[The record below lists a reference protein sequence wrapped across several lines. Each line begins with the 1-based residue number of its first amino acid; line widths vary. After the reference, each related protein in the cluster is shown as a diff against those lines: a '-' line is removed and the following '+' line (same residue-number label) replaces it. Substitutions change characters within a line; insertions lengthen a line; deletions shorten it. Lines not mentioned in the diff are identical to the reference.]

1 MENFI
6 FNAESE
12 TSSLAPLLKF
22 LKDEDSNEKASKFNE
37 MRFVGYILDLNY
49 DTATIITSDPYKR
62 AVGGIPRGSF
72 LIMTPTDFSGGIP
85 PHFTL
90 LRVSGATSTPL
101 AKEVEQ
107 TYFELHKK
115 SMPELDVWTQGEL
128 QWGALKTDVLGM
140 FYPNMEDAKK
150 VSFSGDVN
158 AIVSAHKYKVYA
170 PEKELLDLIINKI
183 VPQEGQFQI
192 GELRFT
198 ECQLPFA
205 KAPTL
210 KVPVMVS
217 TKDFKG
223 TRTAMFGK
231 TRLGKSNVVKVIAES
246 MIKDTTV
253 GQVIFDINGEYANSQ
268 NQNTGFKDA
277 YPEDVHVYALKPRPE
292 TISKDLKLNFYEQ
305 PNECIKILGNLL
317 SGDKLESIYIK
328 TFGSLSLPS
337 LNDIKSADQGDQ
349 KRFYRRILMYWAIL
363 KEAGFEVDE
372 SRLIKKALFLDKNVK
387 GFCPGFNKEARE
399 IVYGAKV
406 PEQPQTID
414 DLKNEMIAFAKALND
429 GKELKSSD
437 KKKDLFE
444 ADDKTLL
451 NFLVPRTGTGPRI
464 LQPYRMYHSSKADEF
479 VDEIINLLQIGS
491 NVILD
496 LGSAN
501 EIVVKYFSDLLCW
514 AIFRDQERKF
524 TENKLDKNYIQFY
537 FEEAHNLFPVSN
549 NEFTGIYT
557 RFAKEGAKFHIGMV
571 YSTQSP
577 STISKELLVQ
587 TENFY
592 VAHLSSESEVS
603 ALSKLQ
609 IAFKGIEQDITRAKT
624 PGYLRLLSMSNR
636 FIVPF
641 QARLFNPPKKVT
653 KG

>member
-1 MENFI
+1 MEEFI
-6 FNAESE
+6 FSAESE
-12 TSSLAPLLKF
+12 TSSLGPLLEF
-22 LKDEDSNEKASKFNE
+22 LKREVSNEKANE
-37 MRFVGYILDLNY
+37 YLKMRFVGYILDLNF
-49 DTATIITSDPYKR
+49 DTATIITSDPYKK

-72 LIMTPTDFSGGIP
+72 LIMTPNDFSADVP

-90 LRVSGATSTPL
+90 LRVSGAASTPL
-101 AKEVEQ
+101 AKDVEQ

-140 FYPNMEDAKK
+140 FYPDIKDSKK

-170 PEKELLDLIINKI
+170 PDAELLELIINKI

-205 KAPTL
+205 KAPAL
-210 KVPVMVS
+210 KVPVKVS

-231 TRLGKSNVVKVIAES
+231 TRLGKSNVVKIIAES
-246 MIKDTTV
+246 MVKEPTV

-268 NQNTGFKDA
+268 NQNIGFKDA
-277 YPEDVHVYALKPRPE
+277 YPKDIHVYALKQRKE
-292 TISKDLKLNFYEQ
+292 TESKSLSLNFYEQ
-305 PNECIKILGNLL
+305 PSECIQILGSLL
-317 SGDKLESIYIK
+317 NEDNQTSNYIK
-328 TFGSLSLPS
+328 SFASLELPS
-337 LNDIKSADQGDQ
+337 LSDIGSMDKNDQS
-349 KRFYRRILMYWAIL
+349 RYYRKILMYWAIL
-363 KEAGFEVDE
+363 KEAGYSVDE
-372 SRLIKKALFLDKNVK
+372 KRLRTKALYPSKYTK
-387 GFCPGFNKEARE
+387 GFCPGFNAGSRE
-399 IVYGAKV
+399 LVYGKDKV
-406 PEQPQTID
+406 PAQPD
-414 DLKNEMIAFAKALND
+414 SVDELKDEMIAFAKALNE
-429 GKELKSSD
+429 GKALKSSD
-437 KKKDLFE
+437 GKKDLFD
-444 ADDKTLL
+444 ADDKALL
-451 NFLVPRTGTGPRI
+451 GFLSPKTGTGPGI
-464 LQPYRMYHSSKADEF
+464 LQSYRLYHSSNADDF
-479 VDEIINLLQIGS
+479 VKEIIELLNNGS

-501 EIVVKYFSDLLCW
+501 EKVVKYFSDMLCV
-514 AIFRDQERKF
+514 AIFREQERKF
-524 TENKLDKNYIQFY
+524 TENELDKNYIQFY

-577 STISKELLVQ
+577 STISRELLVQ

-592 VAHLSSESEVS
+592 VAHLSSESEVY

-609 IAFKGIEQDITRAKT
+609 VAFKGVEQEILRAKT

-636 FIVPF
+636 FVVPF
-641 QARLFNPPKKVT
+641 QANLFSPKKAT
-653 KG
+653 EA

>member
-6 FNAESE
+6 LSAESE
-12 TSSLAPLLKF
+12 TSSLAPLLEF
-22 LKDEDSNEKASKFNE
+22 LKREDANEKAKKYME

-49 DTATIITSDPYKR
+49 ESATIITSDPYKK

-72 LIMTPTDFSGGIP
+72 LIMTPSDFSADVP

-140 FYPNMEDAKK
+140 FYSDVNDSKK

-170 PEKELLDLIINKI
+170 PDAELLELIINKI
-183 VPQEGQFQI
+183 VPQEGQFPI

-205 KAPTL
+205 KAPAL
-210 KVPVMVS
+210 RVPVKVS

-231 TRLGKSNVVKVIAES
+231 TRLGKSNVVKIIAES
-246 MIKDTTV
+246 MIKDQTV

-268 NQNTGFKDA
+268 NQNTGFKEA
-277 YPEDVHVYALKPRPE
+277 YPNEVNVYALKQRKE
-292 TISKDLKLNFYEQ
+292 TESKPLSLNFYEQ
-305 PNECIKILGNLL
+305 PSECIQILGSLL
-317 SGDKLESIYIK
+317 SEDNQTSNYIK
-328 TFGSLSLPS
+328 SFASLGLPK
-337 LNDIKSADQGDQ
+337 LDELKGMDPGDQ
-349 KRFYRRILMYWAIL
+349 LRAYRKILMYWAIL
-363 KEAGFEVDE
+363 AEAGFKCDE
-372 SRLIKKALFLDKNVK
+372 KRLAAKALKGK
-387 GFCPGFNKEARE
+387 GFSPGFSKDHRE
-399 IVYGAKV
+399 LVFGKGSEPDEPSSLDELV
-406 PEQPQTID
+406 GE
-414 DLKNEMIAFAKALND
+414 LKAFAKAIQND
-429 GKELKSSD
+429 VSLVSKSS
-437 KKKDLFE
+437 KKDLFD
-444 ADDKTLL
+444 ADDKALLYFLSPKTGSGPSILQAYRIYHSDKADDFVREIIDLL
-451 NFLVPRTGTGPRI
+451 N
-464 LQPYRMYHSSKADEF
+464 K
-479 VDEIINLLQIGS
+479 GS

-501 EIVVKYFSDLLCW
+501 EKVVKYFSDMLCV
-514 AIFRDQERKF
+514 AIFREQERKF
-524 TENKLDKNYIQFY
+524 TENLLDKNYIQFY
-537 FEEAHNLFPVSN
+537 FEEAHNLFPVNN

-577 STISKELLVQ
+577 STISRELLVQ

-592 VAHLSSESEVS
+592 VAHLSSESEVF

-609 IAFKGIEQDITRAKT
+609 IAFSGVEQEILRAKT

-636 FIVPF
+636 FVVPF
-641 QARLFNPPKKVT
+641 QAKLFNPKKAAKV
-653 KG
+653 

>member
-6 FNAESE
+6 FSAESE

-22 LKDEDSNEKASKFNE
+22 LKDEASNENASKFSE
-37 MRFVGYILDLNY
+37 MRFVGYILELNY

-140 FYPNMEDAKK
+140 FYPHTEDAKK
-150 VSFSGDVN
+150 VAFSGDVN

-170 PEKELLDLIINKI
+170 PDAELLELIINKI

-205 KAPTL
+205 KVPAL
-210 KVPVMVS
+210 KVPVKVS

-231 TRLGKSNVVKVIAES
+231 TRLGKSNVVKIIAES
-246 MIKDTTV
+246 MIRDTTV

-277 YPEDVHVYALKPRPE
+277 YPDDVHVYALKERKE
-292 TISKDLKLNFYEQ
+292 TPSKPLKLNFYEQ
-305 PNECIKILGNLL
+305 PSECIQVLGSLL
-317 SGDKLESIYIK
+317 TEDNQGSNYIK
-328 TFGSLSLPS
+328 SFASLSLPK
-337 LNDIKSADQGDQ
+337 LEEIKTMDVGDQ
-349 KRFYRRILMYWAIL
+349 LRSYRKILMYWAIL
-363 KEAGFEVDE
+363 AEAGFKADE
-372 SRLIKKALFLDKNVK
+372 KRLLSKGIKGK
-387 GFCPGFNKEARE
+387 GFNTGFSKEHRE
-399 IVYGAKV
+399 TVYGKDKV
-406 PEQPQTID
+406 PDEPSSLDTLIAE
-414 DLKNEMIAFAKALND
+414 LKTFAKAMQ
-429 GKELKSSD
+429 SD
-437 KKKDLFE
+437 VSLISKTSKKDLFDP
-444 ADDKTLL
+444 DDKALL
-451 NFLVPRTGTGPRI
+451 NFLSPKSGTGPSI
-464 LQPYRMYHSSKADEF
+464 LQSYRIYHSDQADDF
-479 VDEIINLLQIGS
+479 VKDIIEVLNKGS

-501 EIVVKYFSDLLCW
+501 EKVVKYFSDMLCM
-514 AIFRDQERKF
+514 AIFREQERKF
-524 TENKLDKNYIQFY
+524 TENLLDKGFIQFY
-537 FEEAHNLFPVSN
+537 FEEAHNLFPVN
-549 NEFTGIYT
+549 DKEFTGIYT

-592 VAHLSSESEVS
+592 VAHLSSESEVT
-603 ALSKLQ
+603 ALAKLQ
-609 IAFKGIEQDITRAKT
+609 IAFKGIEQEITRAKT

-636 FIVPF
+636 FVVPF
-641 QARLFNPPKKVT
+641 QARLFNPPKKST

>member
-1 MENFI
+1 MEDFI
-6 FNAESE
+6 FGAESA
-12 TSSLAPLLKF
+12 TSSLAPLLEF
-22 LKDEDSNEKASKFNE
+22 LKKETSSEKAQKYLD
-37 MRFVGYILDLNY
+37 MRFVGYILDLNF
-49 DTATIITSDPYKR
+49 DSATIITSDPYKK

-72 LIMTPTDFSGGIP
+72 LIMTPSEFSADIP

-140 FYPNMEDAKK
+140 FYPDVSDAKK

-170 PEKELLDLIINKI
+170 PDAELLELIINKI
-183 VPQEGQFQI
+183 VPQEGQFPI
-192 GELRFT
+192 GSLRFT

-205 KAPTL
+205 KTPTL
-210 KVPVMVS
+210 KVPVKIS

-231 TRLGKSNVVKVIAES
+231 TRLGKSNVVKIIVES
-246 MIKDTTV
+246 MVKDSTV

-268 NQNTGFKDA
+268 NQNLGFKEA
-277 YPEDVHVYALKPRPE
+277 YPNEISVYALKERKE
-292 TISKDLKLNFYEQ
+292 TPSKPLKLNFYEQ
-305 PNECIKILGNLL
+305 PSECIQILGSLL
-317 SGDKLESIYIK
+317 SEDNQTSNYIKSFASLVLPKLEELK
-328 TFGSLSLPS
+328 AM
-337 LNDIKSADQGDQ
+337 DIGEQLRS
-349 KRFYRRILMYWAIL
+349 YRKVLIYWAIL
-363 KEAGFEVDE
+363 AEAGFKYDE
-372 SRLIKKALFLDKNVK
+372 KRLIAKALKGK
-387 GFCPGFNKEARE
+387 GFSPGFSKEHRE
-399 IVYGAKV
+399 NVYGKDNA
-406 PEQPQTID
+406 PNEPSSINELIAE
-414 DLKNEMIAFAKALND
+414 LKAFAKAIQND
-429 GKELKSSD
+429 VVLVSKTSKKELFD
-437 KKKDLFE
+437 P
-444 ADDKTLL
+444 DDKALL
-451 NFLVPRTGTGPRI
+451 NFLSPKSGTGPGV
-464 LQPYRMYHSSKADEF
+464 LQSYRLYHSDQADDF
-479 VDEIINLLQIGS
+479 VKEIINLLNKGS

-501 EIVVKYFSDLLCW
+501 EKVVKYFSDMLCV
-514 AIFRDQERKF
+514 AIFREQERKF
-524 TENKLDKNYIQFY
+524 TENLLNKNYIQFY
-537 FEEAHNLFPVSN
+537 FEEAHNLFPVNN
-549 NEFTGIYT
+549 NEVTGIYT

-587 TENFY
+587 TENFF
-592 VAHLSSESEVS
+592 VAHLSSESEVF

-609 IAFKGIEQDITRAKT
+609 IAFSGVEQEILRAKT

-636 FIVPF
+636 FVVPF
-641 QARLFNPPKKVT
+641 QANLFNPVKKE
-653 KG
+653 